1 MVVRALSWNLF
12 HGRDHPPDPALS
24 TWRSRLLRVTETD
37 DTHAQV
43 NRPLLDEFAQA
54 IAAQEWQVALL
65 QEAPPRWLRPLAR
78 AAGGGAACALTSRNF
93 APSLRAALAR
103 LNPDLIASNEGGSNQ
118 LLVRPPWR
126 IADVLRLTLT
136 RRPERRAML
145 YATLEGPGGRRL
157 AVANLHASA
166 GLPEAAEREVLAAA
180 ETALDLA
187 GDVPLLFGGDLNLR
201 PDRSPHAFEQLA
213 QRCGFDVQADGKGI
227 DHLLAHGLDV
237 VEPAHALPP
246 DAREVP
252 GPRGRLL
259 RLSDH
264 PIVVASVGVP

>member
-1 MVVRALSWNLF
+1 VRALSWNLF

-24 TWRSRLLRVTETD
+24 TWRSRLLRVTETN
-37 DTHAQV
+37 DTYAQV
-43 NRPLLDEFAQA
+43 NRPLLHEFAQA
-54 IAAQEWQVALL
+54 IAGQDWHVALL

-78 AAGGGAACALTSRNF
+78 AAGAGAACALTSRNF
-93 APSLRAALAR
+93 APGLRAALAR

-145 YATLEGPGGRRL
+145 YATLEGPDGRRL
-157 AVANLHASA
+157 AVANLHATA
-166 GLPEAAEREVLAAA
+166 GAPEAAEREVLAAA
-180 ETALDLA
+180 ETALELA
-187 GDVPLLFGGDLNLR
+187 GDAPLLFGGDLNLR
-201 PDRSPHAFEQLA
+201 PRHSPHAFEQLA
-213 QRCGFDVQADGKGI
+213 ERFGLEAPTDGAAI
-227 DHLLAHGLDV
+227 DHLFAHGLDAL
-237 VEPAHALPP
+237 EPAHARPAETR
-246 DAREVP
+246 DVP

-264 PIVVASVGVP
+264 AAVVASFGVP